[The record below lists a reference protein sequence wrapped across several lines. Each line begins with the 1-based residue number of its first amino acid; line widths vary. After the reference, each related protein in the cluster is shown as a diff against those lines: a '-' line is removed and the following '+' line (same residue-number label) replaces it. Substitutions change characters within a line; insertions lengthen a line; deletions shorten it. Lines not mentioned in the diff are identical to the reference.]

1 MSIIYNGYVTKF
13 KYELL
18 NEINVDHCAIWFL
31 NCIKVCHSVAK
42 ESFKFTSKSG
52 KSLGAIAYYT
62 LHSQTLYAETKTNK
76 VHNTLYIVECSL

>member
-31 NCIKVCHSVAK
+31 NHIEIHQPRR
-42 ESFKFTSKSG
+42 ER
-52 KSLGAIAYYT
+52 II
-62 LHSQTLYAETKTNK
+62 Q
-76 VHNTLYIVECSL
+76 I

>member
-31 NCIKVCHSVAK
+31 NHIKVYQPHRERIIRIEKQKREVSWCYR
-42 ESFKFTSKSG
+42 
-52 KSLGAIAYYT
+52 L
-62 LHSQTLYAETKTNK
+62 LHITQPD
-76 VHNTLYIVECSL
+76 IVCENGN